1 MWSPWP
7 AAATATLSASVLGNG
22 VPWTLLL
29 KKNNF
34 RFTLSWKMRKF
45 ANCEGRGKSVPTTFL
60 TSDTPCK
67 FRGFSK
73 PASGI
78 DTIHLKDS

>member
-1 MWSPWP
+1 
-7 AAATATLSASVLGNG
+7 
-22 VPWTLLL
+22 
-29 KKNNF
+29 
-34 RFTLSWKMRKF
+34 MRKL
-45 ANCEGRGKSVPTTFL
+45 ANCEGRGKSAPTTFL

-78 DTIHLKDS
+78 DTIHWKDS

>member
-1 MWSPWP
+1 
-7 AAATATLSASVLGNG
+7 
-22 VPWTLLL
+22 
-29 KKNNF
+29 
-34 RFTLSWKMRKF
+34 MRKF
-45 ANCEGRGKSVPTTFL
+45 ANCEDSRKSVPMTFL
-60 TSDTPCK
+60 TSYSPCK